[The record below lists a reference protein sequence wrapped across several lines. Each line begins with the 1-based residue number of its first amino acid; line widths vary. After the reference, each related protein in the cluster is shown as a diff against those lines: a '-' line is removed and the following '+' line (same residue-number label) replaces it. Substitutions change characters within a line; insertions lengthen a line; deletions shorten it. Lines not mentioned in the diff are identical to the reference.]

1 MNKIK
6 ILMVLLALGF
16 VSCQND
22 DSSNLSS
29 DDSFASEAIAEEA
42 ESVLDNIALY
52 SESTFGVYQST
63 GKTSL
68 DSKTDGTSKRGRSG
82 YFKECVDIAYE
93 ETDTTRKLTIT
104 FTGDCTDSDGNIIT
118 GTITKLRSKTDT
130 SAERSITITN
140 LSINGYVVNGSK
152 SYTYT
157 ASNANGNP
165 EMTGSIEISIETDA
179 GTISKVGTRTVEIT
193 AGAETDTCTD
203 DEKTITGSSEFT
215 DATGAVFSM
224 VIDPAL
230 VKPAGCKYMASGVKT
245 YTHANGIT
253 TLDYGDGTCDNIA
266 IKTAADGS
274 ITEIELGRK
283 RHH

>member
-1 MNKIK
+1 MNKFK
-6 ILMVLLALGF
+6 ILMFLMALGL

-22 DSSNLSS
+22 DSSNLLS
-29 DDSFASEAIAEEA
+29 DDSFASEAIVEET
-42 ESVLDNIALY
+42 ESVLDDIALY
-52 SESTFGVYQST
+52 SESSFGLDEST
-63 GKTSL
+63 GKSL
-68 DSKTDGTSKRGRSG
+68 DSKSDNTSKYGRSG
-82 YFKECVDIAYE
+82 YFKDCVDITYE
-93 ETDTTRKLTIT
+93 ETNTTRKLTLT
-104 FTGDCTDSDGNIIT
+104 FTGNCTDRDGNVIT
-118 GTITKLRSKTDT
+118 GTITKVRSKTDS
-130 SAERSITITN
+130 SAERTITITN

-165 EMTGSIEISIETDA
+165 EMTGSIEISVETDA

-203 DEKTITGSSEFT
+203 DEKTITGSFEFT
-215 DATGAVFSM
+215 DATGAEFSM

-230 VKPAGCKYMASGVKT
+230 VKPAGCKYIASGVKT
-245 YTHANGIT
+245 YTRANGIT

-274 ITEIELGRK
+274 ITEIEIGKK